1 MADEAEIPAR
11 QVVLGGV
18 LFALA
23 TFGLLWAI
31 PVLLMALQ
39 ASAA

>member
-1 MADEAEIPAR
+1 MAEPEMPAWL
-11 QVVLGGV
+11 VVLGGV
-18 LFALA
+18 LFAVC

-31 PVLLMALQ
+31 PILLMALE